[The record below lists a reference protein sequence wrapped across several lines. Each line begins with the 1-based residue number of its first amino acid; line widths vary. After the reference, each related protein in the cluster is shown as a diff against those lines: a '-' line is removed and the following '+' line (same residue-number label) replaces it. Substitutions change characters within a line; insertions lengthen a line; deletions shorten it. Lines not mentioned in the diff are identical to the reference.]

1 MKTLKIISFLIL
13 VSFATMSYA
22 QDMAPLKQ
30 YHHVLLIKWADS
42 LDVLAKEK
50 VMTLFK
56 ELPSKIEGFN
66 SVNIKDIVT
75 SSDGFDTIFILRFNS
90 KEAQESYQ
98 QHPDHEKISSLAPP
112 LIAKFGE
119 FDYWE

>member
-1 MKTLKIISFLIL
+1 MKTLKIILFLAL
-13 VSFATMSYA
+13 FCFVTKSYA
-22 QDMAPLKQ
+22 QDMATSKQ

-42 LDVLAKEK
+42 LDISAKEE

-56 ELPSKIEGFN
+56 GLPSKIEGFN
-66 SVNIKDIVT
+66 SVKIEDLAM
-75 SSDGFDTIFILRFNS
+75 SSDNFDTIFILRFDS

-98 QHPDHEKISSLAPP
+98 QHPDHKRISSLAPP
-112 LIAKFGE
+112 LITKFGE